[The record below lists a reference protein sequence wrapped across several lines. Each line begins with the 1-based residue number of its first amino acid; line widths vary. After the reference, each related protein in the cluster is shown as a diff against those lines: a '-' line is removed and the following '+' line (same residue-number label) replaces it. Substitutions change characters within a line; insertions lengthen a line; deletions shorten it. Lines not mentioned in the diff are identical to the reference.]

1 VRWKVLNE
9 RKFFY
14 EILIFVSAFIVTI
27 LFIIINQSIVARIFT
42 YSDILLTFL
51 ITWVFLRRIIPIIF
65 EEESEKPE

>member
-1 VRWKVLNE
+1 MRWKVLNE

-65 EEESEKPE
+65 EEESKQT

>member
-1 VRWKVLNE
+1 MRWKVLNE